1 MTSAGV
7 LSCFLS
13 RLRERGRV
21 RAGAFAKA
29 SSSVSPSALTPAL
42 SPRGEGAT
50 QRHFLKTL
58 LMAWLFACSSF
69 SFAAQRALLVGVS
82 ELVNQP
88 QSLWLQAPR
97 NDVMLMRDALLK
109 HGFAAPDITVLADGV
124 SGAALPESRAIHE
137 ALGRLLAQSK
147 SGDFVLLYFSGHG
160 ARWRDGTKRYQEPD
174 GLAENFLARDVRG
187 AVGVDT
193 ALSGGVRDVD
203 FDAWVQAFLA
213 RNVFVWSVFDT
224 CAATSMTR
232 SANAA
237 VPTAMAEGPAD
248 DEVRWRGL
256 RAAQLRGAVPM
267 VAAADASTPIAPPAS
282 ERVARARYVAF
293 FASESH
299 QITPELRL
307 PRKSR
312 GAQPQGLL
320 TWAVVGALERRP
332 ATWRE
337 LFDGVLSFYPPV
349 IDELA
354 QRFPTRELPSPVAEG
369 NLDAQLF
376 ANSAA
381 AASTRPVWRA
391 QRSGDTLVLQAGLI
405 DGLQPQQEVRLAATM
420 EDGTVRSAQARLL
433 HAEIDSA
440 RVAVP
445 PAMRALSGAASWSA
459 SPLAPPPS
467 LALRVRSDKGSLPPR
482 MSLDYPASVI
492 SVGNAPA
499 PGEAP
504 ADVRWTDLGAA
515 GQRIEMLSPALRSG
529 SEAATQVLPDQAA
542 LRRRLEALARLKW
555 WTQLSA
561 LGNGSSA
568 QVDGLEAVLEIWSGE
583 RLVRSEPVQ
592 KAGPSLLPLR
602 SGERAALS
610 VRNASGHSID
620 MVVVGVDAQGSLRA
634 VYPDDPGETN
644 RFERGTQA
652 APAAKRFELPWLD
665 APGSRLLVLAS
676 TASPYSSPR
685 LFGAGPV
692 DAGAPE
698 VRVRGQLSEGKARQT
713 FAAMVHWAGDAPP
726 AK

>member
-1 MTSAGV
+1 MR
-7 LSCFLS
+7 S
-13 RLRERGRV
+13 RCLRLLL
-21 RAGAFAKA
+21 
-29 SSSVSPSALTPAL
+29 PLALLVFGNAV
-42 SPRGEGAT
+42 
-50 QRHFLKTL
+50 
-58 LMAWLFACSSF
+58 
-69 SFAAQRALLVGVS
+69 FAAQRALLVGVS

-97 NDVMLMRDALLK
+97 NDVMLMREALLK
-109 HGFAAPDITVLADGV
+109 QGFAAPDITVLADGV

-193 ALSGGVRDVD
+193 VLAGGVRDVD

-232 SANAA
+232 SANAGA
-237 VPTAMAEGPAD
+237 ATATAEGPAD

-256 RAAQLRGAVPM
+256 RAAQLRGAAPTAM
-267 VAAADASTPIAPPAS
+267 AEASAPSAPPAS

-376 ANSAA
+376 ANSAV

-391 QRSGDTLVLQAGLI
+391 QRSGDTLTLQAGLI

-433 HAEIDSA
+433 QAEIDSA

-445 PAMRALSGAASWSA
+445 PALRALSGAASWSA
-459 SPLAPPPS
+459 APLAPPPA

-482 MSLDYPASVI
+482 MNLDYPASVV
-492 SVGNAPA
+492 SAGHAPA

-515 GQRIEMLSPALRSG
+515 GQRIEVLSPALRSG

-592 KAGPSLLPLR
+592 KAGASLLPLR

-620 MVVVGVDAQGSLRA
+620 MVVVGVDAQGGLRA

-644 RFERGTQA
+644 RFERGTRD
-652 APAAKRFELPWLD
+652 APAAKRFELPWFD
-665 APGSRLLVLAS
+665 APGGRLLVLAS

-692 DAGAPE
+692 EAAAPE
-698 VRVRGQLSEGKARQT
+698 VRVRGQLSEGKVRQT

>member
-1 MTSAGV
+1 MRSRCLRLL
-7 LSCFLS
+7 LSL
-13 RLRERGRV
+13 
-21 RAGAFAKA
+21 
-29 SSSVSPSALTPAL
+29 ALLVFGNAV
-42 SPRGEGAT
+42 
-50 QRHFLKTL
+50 
-58 LMAWLFACSSF
+58 
-69 SFAAQRALLVGVS
+69 FAAQRALLVGVS

-97 NDVMLMRDALLK
+97 NDVMLMREALLK
-109 HGFAAPDITVLADGV
+109 QGFAAPDITVLADGV

-193 ALSGGVRDVD
+193 ALAGGVRDVD

-232 SANAA
+232 SANAGA
-237 VPTAMAEGPAD
+237 ATATAEGPAD

-256 RAAQLRGAVPM
+256 RAAQLRGAAPT
-267 VAAADASTPIAPPAS
+267 ATAEASAPSAPPAS

-391 QRSGDTLVLQAGLI
+391 QRSGDTLTLQAGLI

-433 HAEIDSA
+433 QADIDSA

-445 PAMRALSGAASWSA
+445 PALRALSGAASWSA
-459 SPLAPPPS
+459 APLAPPPA
-467 LALRVRSDKGSLPPR
+467 LALRVRSDKGLLPPR
-482 MSLDYPASVI
+482 MNLDYPASVV
-492 SVGNAPA
+492 SAGNAPA

-515 GQRIEMLSPALRSG
+515 GQRIEVLSPALRSG
-529 SEAATQVLPDQAA
+529 SEAASQVLPDQAA

-592 KAGPSLLPLR
+592 KAGASLLPLR
-602 SGERAALS
+602 AGERAALS

-620 MVVVGVDAQGSLRA
+620 MVVVGVDAQGGLRA

-644 RFERGTQA
+644 RFERGTQG
-652 APAAKRFELPWLD
+652 APAAKRFELPWFD
-665 APGSRLLVLAS
+665 APGGRLLVLAS

-692 DAGAPE
+692 EAAAPE

>member
-1 MTSAGV
+1 MRSRCLRLL
-7 LSCFLS
+7 LSL
-13 RLRERGRV
+13 
-21 RAGAFAKA
+21 
-29 SSSVSPSALTPAL
+29 ALLVFGNAV
-42 SPRGEGAT
+42 
-50 QRHFLKTL
+50 
-58 LMAWLFACSSF
+58 
-69 SFAAQRALLVGVS
+69 FAAQRALLVGVS

-97 NDVMLMRDALLK
+97 NDVMLMREALLK
-109 HGFAAPDITVLADGV
+109 QGFAAPDITVLADGV

-193 ALSGGVRDVD
+193 ALAGGVRDVD

-232 SANAA
+232 SANAGA
-237 VPTAMAEGPAD
+237 ATATAEGPAD

-256 RAAQLRGAVPM
+256 RAAQLRGAAPT
-267 VAAADASTPIAPPAS
+267 ATAEASAPSAPPAS

-332 ATWRE
+332 ASWRE

-391 QRSGDTLVLQAGLI
+391 QRSGDTLTLQAGLI

-433 HAEIDSA
+433 QADIDSA

-445 PAMRALSGAASWSA
+445 PALRALSGAASWSA
-459 SPLAPPPS
+459 APLAPPPA
-467 LALRVRSDKGSLPPR
+467 LALRVRSDKGLLPPR
-482 MSLDYPASVI
+482 MNLDYPASVV
-492 SVGNAPA
+492 SAGNAPA

-515 GQRIEMLSPALRSG
+515 GQRIEVLSPALRSG
-529 SEAATQVLPDQAA
+529 SEAASQVLPDQAA

-592 KAGPSLLPLR
+592 KAGASLLPLR
-602 SGERAALS
+602 AGERAALS

-620 MVVVGVDAQGSLRA
+620 MVVVGVDAQGGLRA

-644 RFERGTQA
+644 RFERGTQG
-652 APAAKRFELPWLD
+652 APAAKRFELPWFD
-665 APGSRLLVLAS
+665 APGGRLLVLAS

-692 DAGAPE
+692 EAAAPE

>member
-1 MTSAGV
+1 MRSRYLQLLLSLALLLAGN
-7 LSCFLS
+7 
-13 RLRERGRV
+13 
-21 RAGAFAKA
+21 AA
-29 SSSVSPSALTPAL
+29 
-42 SPRGEGAT
+42 
-50 QRHFLKTL
+50 
-58 LMAWLFACSSF
+58 
-69 SFAAQRALLVGVS
+69 FAAQRALLVGVS

-109 HGFAAPDITVLADGV
+109 QGFAAPDITVLADGV
-124 SGAALPESRAIHE
+124 SGAALPESRAIHA

-232 SANAA
+232 SANAGA
-237 VPTAMAEGPAD
+237 ATDTAEGPAD

-256 RAAQLRGAVPM
+256 RAAQLRGAVP
-267 VAAADASTPIAPPAS
+267 VEAAADASKPVAPPAS

-369 NLDAQLF
+369 SLDAQLF

-433 HAEIDSA
+433 QAEIDSA

-445 PAMRALSGAASWSA
+445 AALRALSGAASWSA
-459 SPLAPPPS
+459 SPLAPPAA
-467 LALRVRSDKGSLPPR
+467 LALRVRSDKGVLPPR
-482 MSLDYPASVI
+482 MSLDYPASVVPV
-492 SVGNAPA
+492 VGNA

-515 GQRIEMLSPALRSG
+515 GQRIEVLSPALRSG
-529 SEAATQVLPDQAA
+529 SEATTEALPDAAA

-561 LGNGSSA
+561 LGSGSSA
-568 QVDGLEAVLEIWSGE
+568 QFDGLEAVLEIWNGE

-592 KAGPSLLPLR
+592 RAGPSLLPLR
-602 SGERAALS
+602 NGERAALS

-644 RFERGTQA
+644 RFERGTQG
-652 APAAKRFELPWLD
+652 APAAKRFDLPWFD

-676 TASPYSSPR
+676 TASRYSSPR
-685 LFGAGPV
+685 LFGAGHV

-698 VRVRGQLSEGKARQT
+698 VRVRGHLSEGKARQT

>member
-1 MTSAGV
+1 MTCPARPVFSLPLWGRAGV
-7 LSCFLS
+7 GASGVS
-13 RLRERGRV
+13 IGR
-21 RAGAFAKA
+21 
-29 SSSVSPSALTPAL
+29 SACPHPNLP
-42 SPRGEGAT
+42 PEGEGAM
-50 QRHFLKTL
+50 RSRCLRL
-58 LMAWLFACSSF
+58 LLSLALLVFGNVV
-69 SFAAQRALLVGVS
+69 FAAQRALLVGVS

-97 NDVMLMRDALLK
+97 NDVMLMREALLK
-109 HGFAAPDITVLADGV
+109 QGFAAPDITVLADGV

-137 ALGRLLAQSK
+137 ALARLLAQSK

-193 ALSGGVRDVD
+193 ALAGGVRDVD

-232 SANAA
+232 SANAGA
-237 VPTAMAEGPAD
+237 ATATAEGPAD

-256 RAAQLRGAVPM
+256 RAAQLRGAAPT
-267 VAAADASTPIAPPAS
+267 ATAEASAPSAPPAS

-376 ANSAA
+376 ANSAV

-391 QRSGDTLVLQAGLI
+391 QRSGDTLTLQAGLI

-433 HAEIDSA
+433 QAEIDSA

-445 PAMRALSGAASWSA
+445 PALRALSGAASWSA
-459 SPLAPPPS
+459 APLAPPPA

-482 MSLDYPASVI
+482 MNLDYPASVV
-492 SVGNAPA
+492 SAGNAPA
-499 PGEAP
+499 PGEVP

-515 GQRIEMLSPALRSG
+515 GQRIEVLSPALRSG

-592 KAGPSLLPLR
+592 KAGASMLPLR
-602 SGERAALS
+602 GGERAVLS

-620 MVVVGVDAQGSLRA
+620 MVVVGVDAQGGLRA

-644 RFERGTQA
+644 RFERGTRD
-652 APAAKRFELPWLD
+652 APAAKRFELPWFE
-665 APGSRLLVLAS
+665 APGGRLLVLAS

-692 DAGAPE
+692 EAAAPE

>member
-1 MTSAGV
+1 MTFTARPFFSLPRLPPEGECAMR
-7 LSCFLS
+7 S
-13 RLRERGRV
+13 RCLRLLLPLALLVFGN
-21 RAGAFAKA
+21 AAFA
-29 SSSVSPSALTPAL
+29 T
-42 SPRGEGAT
+42 
-50 QRHFLKTL
+50 
-58 LMAWLFACSSF
+58 
-69 SFAAQRALLVGVS
+69 QRALLVGVS

-109 HGFAAPDITVLADGV
+109 QGFAAPDITVLADGV

-147 SGDFVLLYFSGHG
+147 SGDFVLMYFSGHG

-193 ALSGGVRDVD
+193 ALAGGVRDVD

-232 SANAA
+232 SANAGVA
-237 VPTAMAEGPAD
+237 TATAEGPAD

-256 RAAQLRGAVPM
+256 RAAQLRGAMP
-267 VAAADASTPIAPPAS
+267 AATADAPAPSAPPAS

-376 ANSAA
+376 ANSAV

-391 QRSGDTLVLQAGLI
+391 QRSGDTLTLQAGLI

-433 HAEIDSA
+433 QADIDSA

-445 PAMRALSGAASWSA
+445 PALRALSGAASWSA
-459 SPLAPPPS
+459 APLAPPPA
-467 LALRVRSDKGSLPPR
+467 LALRVRSDKGLLPPR
-482 MSLDYPASVI
+482 MNLDYPASVV
-492 SVGNAPA
+492 SAGNAPA

-515 GQRIEMLSPALRSG
+515 GQRIEVLSPALRSG

-592 KAGPSLLPLR
+592 KAGASLLPLR

-620 MVVVGVDAQGSLRA
+620 MVVVGVDAQGGLRA

-644 RFERGTQA
+644 RFERGTRD
-652 APAAKRFELPWLD
+652 APAVKRFELPWFE
-665 APGSRLLVLAS
+665 APGGRLLVLAS

-685 LFGAGPV
+685 LFGAGPME
-692 DAGAPE
+692 AAAPE